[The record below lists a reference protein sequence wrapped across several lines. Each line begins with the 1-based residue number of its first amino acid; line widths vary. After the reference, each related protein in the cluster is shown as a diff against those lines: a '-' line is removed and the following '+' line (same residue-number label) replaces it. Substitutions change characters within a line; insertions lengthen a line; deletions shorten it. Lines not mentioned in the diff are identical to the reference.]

1 MIAEGLRLR
10 RRTDEVVDDSLHHP
24 AGVALAWMHPCR
36 EEYALLGKSLC
47 TPRILVFTRDRQVV
61 ATVTSESARQGRPM
75 VEVRARGV
83 LLNSSEVL
91 LQVRV
96 RVWEAM
102 REEDLILIVLESVRK
117 CECIERAQETVIV
130 SLVWS
135 GRVVDAVTDTVPADA
150 LCVLNLV

>member
-24 AGVALAWMHPCR
+24 AGVALAWTAGSETR
-36 EEYALLGKSLC
+36 LSGKSLG

-83 LLNSSEVL
+83 LLNSSEVF

-117 CECIERAQETVIV
+117 CECVERAQETVIV

-135 GRVVDAVTDTVPADA
+135 WRVVDAVTDTVPADA
-150 LCVLNLV
+150 LCVLDLV